1 MNMGNT
7 PQEETDH
14 MDITEHQQT
23 WSGFVKLSIWGIL
36 GIALTLILMALFLV

>member
-1 MNMGNT
+1 MIMDKT

-23 WSGFVKLSIWGIL
+23 WSGFVKLTVWGIL
-36 GIALTLILMALFLV
+36 GVGLTLILMALFLV